1 LPTYPSTGSGLH
13 YPHGAIL
20 LLSETM
26 NFTPADL
33 VSQIKDD
40 YLAYSMSVIVGRA
53 IPALTDGLKPAQ
65 RRVLTA
71 MRGLNLKPDGKYMKS
86 ARVDGETSGKYHPH
100 GGAYGVM
107 VTLAAPWNNN
117 LPLID
122 GQGNWGS
129 SVDGAAASRYTEC
142 KLTPF
147 ANDCLLADSET
158 WQTADNYDGSLQE
171 PIELNVRVP
180 LVLLNGQEGIGVGFA
195 TKIPPHSLRD
205 ICDAVTKGS
214 LLTPSFPSGCDIIN
228 DEGLDSYQKTG
239 TGTLRL
245 RAKCEITA
253 EGTGK
258 RTKTI
263 ATFTNLPAGTN
274 PEKIGQQIK
283 DALDKGNVTGITAV
297 SDQSDL
303 TGDRLAVTLKTGTDS
318 QLAIR
323 QLYHYTDLDTKYS
336 ARLLVVDGTKPVE
349 LNPSELIARWSLWRL
364 GRLGACFQFELDKSE
379 SRLEIIRGYLK
390 AIGKI
395 DTVIKIIKA
404 SASPKEALIEL
415 VSNRTLK
422 FTADQARAILEM
434 KLRALTNL
442 DSEELAQEEGS
453 LTARIDELKELI
465 GNEKARKTY
474 MLKEIKEIG
483 VRYGEERRSELI
495 GIPEGIAVE
504 KKTSGQAPAK
514 PRFIKIDMKKGVA
527 EQAKGPRGCLVVERS
542 EKVITLTQDGT
553 LKKLPANYKGPL
565 GEGYSPVML
574 AKKETEVKERSYLM
588 VFTLGDQLKAMAIAG
603 EDLTKATSKGKQA
616 LPAGA
621 TMLYF
626 GEGSYVV
633 PWASTR
639 KKKVELFPV
648 TTKAGKPGGKGI
660 KVASLDEVKT

>member
-1 LPTYPSTGSGLH
+1 MTDSST
-13 YPHGAIL
+13 
-20 LLSETM
+20 
-26 NFTPADL
+26 NL

-40 YLAYSMSVIVGRA
+40 YLAYSMSVLVGRA
-53 IPALTDGLKPAQ
+53 IPSLTDGLKPAQ

-71 MRGLNLKPDGKYMKS
+71 MKWLGLRPDGKYMKS
-86 ARVDGETSGKYHPH
+86 ARVEGETMGKLHPH

-147 ANDCLLADSET
+147 ANDCLLTDSET
-158 WQTADNYDGSLQE
+158 WQTQPNYDGSLQE
-171 PIELNVRVP
+171 PTELNVRVP

-214 LLTPSFPSGCDIIN
+214 PLTPSFPTGCDIVN
-228 DEGLDSYQKTG
+228 DSGLTDYQRTG
-239 TGTLRL
+239 VGTLRL
-245 RAKCEITA
+245 RARCEITT

-258 RTKTI
+258 RAKTI

-274 PEKIGQQIK
+274 PEKIGAQIK
-283 DALDKGNVTGITAV
+283 DGLDKGNIIGVVAV
-297 SDQSDL
+297 NDQSDL
-303 TGDRLAVTLKTGTDS
+303 TGDRIAITAKSGTDITLL
-318 QLAIR
+318 QR
-323 QLYHYTDLDTKYS
+323 QLYHYTDLESKYS
-336 ARLLVVDGTKPVE
+336 ARLLVVDGLKPVE
-349 LNPSELIARWSLWRL
+349 LNPSQLIARWTAWRL
-364 GRLGACFQFELDKSE
+364 DRLGVAFRFDLDRSE
-379 SRLEIIRGYLK
+379 QRLEIVRGYLK
-390 AIGKI
+390 AIDKI
-395 DTVIKIIKA
+395 DAVIKVIKA

-422 FTADQARAILEM
+422 FTGDQARAILEM
-434 KLRALTNL
+434 RLRALTNL
-442 DSEELAQEEGS
+442 DSEELAKEESS
-453 LTARIDELKELI
+453 LMVRIEDLEELI
-465 GNEKARKTY
+465 SNDKARKSY
-474 MLKEIKEIG
+474 MTKEIKAIG
-483 VRYGEERRSELI
+483 VRYGEARRSALI
-495 GIPEGIAVE
+495 DPPESLTVE
-504 KKTSGQAPAK
+504 KGSSRTAPSAPK
-514 PRFIKIDMKKGVA
+514 PRFLKIDMKKGTV
-527 EQAKGPRGCLVVERS
+527 EQAKGPRGCLVVEKS

-588 VFTLGDQLKAMAIAG
+588 VFTLEDQLKAMAISG

-616 LPAGA
+616 LPQGA

-633 PWASTR
+633 PWVSTR

-648 TTKAGKPGGKGI
+648 STKQGKPGSKGI
-660 KVASLDEVKT
+660 KIATMSEISI